1 MSNVYM
7 DEDEVSEEN
16 EEATDPLVLAI
27 SSELL
32 GAL

>member
-1 MSNVYM
+1 M

-16 EEATDPLVLAI
+16 DEVADPLVLAI